1 LDIKFLHPRYWLI
14 WLAVFLL
21 RAIVLL
27 PQSQRMWIGR
37 QVGLLLY
44 HISPKRR
51 AVAAKNIELC
61 FPDFQQQDIDKT
73 VKKHFLSL
81 GMSLIDNAACWWKSD
96 RSIKDLAQIEGLEH
110 LDKAV
115 KEGRSVILLASHFN
129 MLEFGLRLLK
139 TNTSYPVF
147 AVYQPNSNPLLDK
160 LILEGRE
167 RNAKGM
173 ISYKEIRKMIRYLK
187 QGQIIWYAPDQGYM
201 GKYSEMVPFFGIPAA
216 SNTAT
221 SRLAKLS
228 GAAVIPFFVRQSED
242 YKSYQL
248 SLYPPME
255 EFPTNDPIADTERYH
270 HLIEQEITKAPEQ
283 YLWVHRR
290 FKNRPEQ
297 YPDVYQ
303 DIALRKKRKVIQTEG

>member
-1 LDIKFLHPRYWLI
+1 
-14 WLAVFLL
+14 
-21 RAIVLL
+21 
-27 PQSQRMWIGR
+27 MWIGR
-37 QVGLLLY
+37 LIGLFLY
-44 HISPKRR
+44 RVSPKRR
-51 AVAAKNIELC
+51 AVANKNILLC
-61 FPDFQQQDIDKT
+61 FPKLARQERENI

-81 GMSLIDNAACWWKSD
+81 GMSLIDNAACWWKND
-96 RSIKDLAQIEGLEH
+96 QSIRDLGYIEGLEH
-110 LDKAV
+110 LDNAV
-115 KEGRSVILLASHFN
+115 KEGKSVILLASHFN

-139 TNTSYPVF
+139 ANSSHPVY

-173 ISYKEIRKMIRYLK
+173 ISYKEIRKMIRCLK
-187 QGQIIWYAPDQGYM
+187 QGQIIWYAPDQGYK

-228 GAAVIPFFVRQSED
+228 GAAVIPFFVRQNAD
-242 YKSYQL
+242 YQSYQL
-248 SLYPPME
+248 TLYPPLE
-255 EFPTNDPIADTERYH
+255 DFPTDDPIADTERYH
-270 HLIEQEITKAPEQ
+270 QLIEEEIRKAPEQ

-303 DIALRKKRKVIQTEG
+303 DIALRRKRKIRTA